1 MQPKN
6 LFILI
11 AIGAL
16 LFIPFLG
23 HVHLFDW
30 DEINFAE
37 SAREMLVTHKFSQVQ
52 INFEPFYEKPP
63 FFMWMQAISM
73 SVFGANEFAARL
85 PNAVIGIITL
95 IVIFNIGT
103 KLVDDRFGWLW
114 VFCYIGSFLPHFYF
128 KTGLIDPLFNLFIF
142 YGIYQFVR
150 LTNMENFKPSK
161 ATRTAVLAGVFIGL
175 GILTKG
181 PVALLITMFC
191 LFMYWVSFRFRPV
204 IPFQYLLIFLIS
216 AFVVSCA
223 WFGIDTFR
231 NGPKFIFAFIER
243 QVALFRNPDAGHD
256 GPFYYHFIVLLFGCF
271 PASLFMFSALK
282 HDVSETY
289 KTRNMKN
296 WMVILLI
303 AVLFI
308 FSIVRTKIIHYSSL
322 AYFPIT
328 FLAAYGLF
336 RMIYLSRNRI
346 NPLLTLGL
354 SLVSALVGTILFLI
368 PWLGRHPEKLVS
380 YITDDFGKA
389 AIRAQVHW
397 TGWESAIGILYFI
410 IFMIGA
416 FLFTRKEVR
425 IFGAIGIFVAGALC
439 VQLSLLFLAPKI
451 EAYSQKAA
459 IDFFA
464 EKQNE
469 DCYMDVWG
477 YHSYAQY
484 FYGKRKPGSNMSKPY
499 DANIFYSAKIDKP
512 AYIVL
517 KINDGAADD
526 FIRNHNFKI
535 IDQKNGFVFLKR
547 EKDN

>member
-256 GPFYYHFIVLLFGCF
+256 GPFY
-271 PASLFMFSALK
+271 
-282 HDVSETY
+282 
-289 KTRNMKN
+289 
-296 WMVILLI
+296 
-303 AVLFI
+303 
-308 FSIVRTKIIHYSSL
+308 SI
-322 AYFPIT
+322 
-328 FLAAYGLF
+328 
-336 RMIYLSRNRI
+336 
-346 NPLLTLGL
+346 
-354 SLVSALVGTILFLI
+354 
-368 PWLGRHPEKLVS
+368 
-380 YITDDFGKA
+380 
-389 AIRAQVHW
+389 AIRLLSCLPVYVQ
-397 TGWESAIGILYFI
+397 
-410 IFMIGA
+410 
-416 FLFTRKEVR
+416 R
-425 IFGAIGIFVAGALC
+425 I
-439 VQLSLLFLAPKI
+439 KT
-451 EAYSQKAA
+451 
-459 IDFFA
+459 
-464 EKQNE
+464 
-469 DCYMDVWG
+469 
-477 YHSYAQY
+477 
-484 FYGKRKPGSNMSKPY
+484 
-499 DANIFYSAKIDKP
+499 
-512 AYIVL
+512 
-517 KINDGAADD
+517 
-526 FIRNHNFKI
+526 
-535 IDQKNGFVFLKR
+535 
-547 EKDN
+547 